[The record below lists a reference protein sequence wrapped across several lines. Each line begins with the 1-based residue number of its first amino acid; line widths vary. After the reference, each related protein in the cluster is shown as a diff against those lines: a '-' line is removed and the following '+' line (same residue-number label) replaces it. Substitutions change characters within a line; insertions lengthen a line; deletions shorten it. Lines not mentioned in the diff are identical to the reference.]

1 MENVRYVLHN
11 DDLLDMT
18 AMYGI
23 TSDEIRNIG
32 GIDGDLTVAAACA
45 LVERDRGAVVEYWRI
60 YWGEFE
66 RGTINYDIDG
76 LFRWQFDITYED

>member
-45 LVERDRGAVVEYWRI
+45 LADRNRGAVVEYWRI
-60 YWGEFE
+60 YWSEFE

-76 LFRWQFDITYED
+76 LFRWDFDITYE